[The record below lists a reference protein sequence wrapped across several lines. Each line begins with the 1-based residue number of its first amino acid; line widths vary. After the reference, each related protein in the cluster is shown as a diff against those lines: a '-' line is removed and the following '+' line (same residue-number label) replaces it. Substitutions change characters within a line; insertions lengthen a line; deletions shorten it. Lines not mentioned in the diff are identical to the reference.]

1 MRRLT
6 LTLTFSLL
14 ALMDLFLTGCGQDAP
29 SPAVPVGTTT
39 GPHGG
44 IAVPLPDGAGY
55 AEILLEKE
63 GPSKGKSRAAAKGVK
78 PRFVVFFLNPDRN
91 GPASPAPGEAQLKV
105 NLPTG
110 STASVV
116 LTASPKTDDPSGS
129 ARFLSEPGD
138 YDYDE
143 LSGELSATL
152 GGQASSVTFALR

>member
-6 LTLTFSLL
+6 FSPL
-14 ALMDLFLTGCGQDAP
+14 ALMALLLIGCSQDVPAP
-29 SPAVPVGTTT
+29 SVPVGTTS

-44 IAVPLPDGAGY
+44 IAVPLPHGAGY

-63 GPSKGKSRAAAKGVK
+63 GPSKGKARVAARGVK
-78 PRFVVFFLNPDRN
+78 PRFAVFFLNADRN
-91 GPASPAPGEAQLKV
+91 GPASPAPSEAQLKV

-110 STASVV
+110 STASVA
-116 LTASPKTDDPSGS
+116 LSASPKADDAVGS

-143 LSGELSATL
+143 LFGELSATL
-152 GGQASSVTFALR
+152 GGQPSSVTFALR